1 MALADLWSIE
11 LLIAA
16 FAGGAFGAALG
27 ALPAFIFTGF
37 MVIAGEAA
45 NIIGKAVA
53 GASEAG
59 AAGELAAVG
68 ITGSIAFGAPFSPAI
83 SFAGGAAAAAYAAK
97 KGYMESGFD
106 YHNAKDI
113 AFAQGTKPDVLA
125 VGGAFGILGYWFT
138 VLSSSFGMPYDP
150 IAMGVVLSAVAHR
163 LVFGYDIIGDTS
175 GGIFN
180 MKPFKDGNRRVI
192 GEAATKD
199 DETGVDESVAD
210 GGERSEA
217 SRTSSERSSDG
228 SESEPRSDGGTTA
241 EGRFVVEPWLP
252 HQYEW
257 ANVAMIGLVVG
268 ILAAFIAYE
277 TGSPFLAFGIS
288 AASLVFLNCGVEKI
302 PVTHHISLPASTAAL
317 ALAPASVSIS
327 QVPPAEVA
335 SAVPL
340 LPALVVGGVF
350 GVVCALAGEVI
361 QRVFYAHADTHF
373 DPPAA
378 AIVVGTFLVAVLAIV
393 GVFPQSVWVPTLG
406 L

>member
-1 MALADLWSIE
+1 MAWADLWAVE
-11 LLIAA
+11 MLIAA

-45 NIIGKAVA
+45 NVIGKTVA
-53 GASEAG
+53 GASDAG

-68 ITGSIAFGAPFSPAI
+68 ITADIAFGPVFSPAI
-83 SFAGGAAAAAYAAK
+83 SFAAGAAAAAYAAK
-97 KGYMESGFD
+97 RGYMESGFD

-125 VGGAFGILGYWFT
+125 VGGAFGIVGYWLT
-138 VLSSSFGMPYDP
+138 VSSSTLGMPYDP
-150 IAMGVVLSAVAHR
+150 IAMGVVLSAVIHR
-163 LVFGYDIIGDTS
+163 IVFGYDIIGDTS
-175 GGIFN
+175 GGILN
-180 MKPFKDGNRRVI
+180 MKPFEDGDRRVI
-192 GEAATKD
+192 GDAATAD
-199 DETGVDESVAD
+199 GDGPGEPAAD
-210 GGERSEA
+210 GGEP
-217 SRTSSERSSDG
+217 RT
-228 SESEPRSDGGTTA
+228 DGGTA

-252 HQYEW
+252 HQYKW

-268 ILAAFIAYE
+268 ILAAFTAYT

-317 ALAPASVSIS
+317 ALAPAGMTVSTA
-327 QVPPAEVA
+327 PPAEVA
-335 SAVPL
+335 AAIPL
-340 LPALVVGGVF
+340 SSALVVGGVF
-350 GVVCALAGEVI
+350 GVVCALVGELV

-378 AIVVGTFLVAVLAIV
+378 AIVVGTFLVAVLAAV
-393 GVFPQSVWVPTLG
+393 GVFSQSVWVPSLG

>member
-1 MALADLWSIE
+1 MADLTPLFAVE
-11 LLIAA
+11 MLIAA

-68 ITGSIAFGAPFSPAI
+68 ITGTIAFGAPFSPAI

-113 AFAQGTKPDVLA
+113 AFAQGTKPDVLG
-125 VGGAFGILGYWFT
+125 VGGVFGILGYWLT
-138 VLSSSFGMPYDP
+138 VLSSSFSMPYDP

-163 LVFGYDIIGDTS
+163 LVFGYDLVGDTS
-175 GGIFN
+175 GGILD
-180 MKPFKDGNRRVI
+180 MKPFEDGERRVI
-192 GEAATKD
+192 GEAATEGGETTP
-199 DETGVDESVAD
+199 DEPVAD
-210 GGERSEA
+210 GGA
-217 SRTSSERSSDG
+217 
-228 SESEPRSDGGTTA
+228 TA

-257 ANVAMIGLVVG
+257 ANVATIGLVVG

-288 AASLVFLNCGVEKI
+288 AASLVFLNCGVERI

-317 ALAPASVSIS
+317 ALAPASVSVS
-327 QVPPAEVA
+327 QIPPAEVA
-335 SAVPL
+335 TAVPI
-340 LPALVVGGVF
+340 LPALAVGGVF
-350 GVVCALAGEVI
+350 GVVCALAGEIV
-361 QRVFYAHADTHF
+361 QRVFYAHADTHL

-378 AIVVGTFLVAVLAIV
+378 AIVVGTFLIAVLTILD
-393 GVFPQSVWVPTLG
+393 VFPQSVWVPTMG